1 MPKAEKRIGRATKPE
16 AVHTMVHSL
25 KPFTTLTDFI
35 TGREVPNIGA
45 EENRQAVERYL
56 VEQKS
61 YDREDIQVD
70 VPIEMDIAG
79 EIYRS
84 AVDLVVGIGQLP
96 LMVLKCAAGSL
107 VSYEREILAAARL
120 LDRRPIP
127 WAVASDGRT
136 AVVLDTI
143 SGRRIGQTLDAI
155 PSKAALSAQLTAFTC
170 EALSPERRLREAL
183 IFRTYDRESVNR
195 SRRMPGG

>member
-1 MPKAEKRIGRATKPE
+1 MAENRIVRATKTKT
-16 AVHTMVHSL
+16 ARNMTDTL
-25 KPFTTLTDFI
+25 KPFTMLTDFV
-35 TGREVPNIGA
+35 TGRGVPNIGA

-56 VEQKS
+56 VEQKG
-61 YDREDIQVD
+61 YDREDIQVE

-84 AVDLVVGIGQLP
+84 AVDLVVGIGQRR
-96 LMVLKCAAGSL
+96 LMAFKCAAGSL

-120 LDRRPIP
+120 LDRHPIP
-127 WAVASDGRT
+127 LAVASDGRT

-155 PSKAALSAQLTAFTC
+155 PAKPALAAQLTTLTC
-170 EALSPERRLREAL
+170 EALPAERRLREAL

-195 SRRMPGG
+195 SRRMPEV